1 MTKGEFLC
9 CLRDGLNGLPPQ
21 DVEERVAFY
30 GEMIDDRMEDGL
42 TEEEAV
48 AEIGT
53 VDEITAQIIAD
64 TPLLKLVK
72 EKIKPNRT
80 LKAWEIVLLV
90 LGAPVWGSL
99 LIAAF
104 AVLLSICAALW
115 SVIVAVWA
123 SFAAVVGAAFGGIV
137 GGIGLALGGYTLT
150 GLALIGAGLVCAGLS
165 VFLCFASRAATKG
178 TARLTKAIAVSMKRG
193 FTGKEK
199 AA

>member
-1 MTKGEFLC
+1 MTKQEFLC
-9 CLRDGLNGLPPQ
+9 CLHDGLNGLPPQ

-42 TEEEAV
+42 SEEEAV
-48 AEIGT
+48 VEIGNA
-53 VDEITAQIIAD
+53 DEIVAQIIAD
-64 TPLLKLVK
+64 TPLVKLVK

-137 GGIGLALGGYTLT
+137 GGIGLALGGHMLT
-150 GLALIGAGLVCAGLS
+150 GVALIAGGLVCAGLS
-165 VFLCFASRAATKG
+165 VFLCFGCRAATKG
-178 TARLTKAIAVSMKRG
+178 MAWLTKQCVVSIKRG
-193 FTGKEK
+193 FARKEK
-199 AA
+199 TA

>member
-1 MTKGEFLC
+1 MTKQEFLC

-30 GEMIDDRMEDGL
+30 GEMIDDRQEDGL
-42 TEEEAV
+42 TEEQAV

-64 TPLLKLVK
+64 TPLVKLVK

-90 LGAPVWGSL
+90 LGAPLWIPL
-99 LIAAF
+99 LIAAA
-104 AVLLSICAALW
+104 AVLLSLYAVLWSLIVALW
-115 SVIVAVWA
+115 AV
-123 SFAAVVGAAFGGIV
+123 FAAVVGSAIGGVV

-150 GLALIGAGLVCAGLS
+150 GVALIGAGLVCAGLS
-165 VFLCFASRAATKG
+165 VFLCFACRAATKG
-178 TARLTKAIAVSMKRG
+178 TVRLTKAIAVSIKRG